1 LLPYG
6 SLSYFVILFFILLPA
21 VFLGYQEKNI
31 AKYGLCATF
40 VIIILILGDNAKQ
53 YLLLGSFYLFELFLI
68 KGYLVLSPKTK
79 SALVFYG
86 IVVLSILPMVLFR
99 SVEGLYLLGISYLS
113 FRTIQIILEIR
124 DGLIKEVSVFEYSY
138 FLLFFPTISSG
149 PIDRSRRFNQDIKK
163 SFKKDEYHNLFK
175 SGVYKIFLG
184 IAYKFIIGVLVSVYW
199 MKPIPW
205 DGAILNTINYMYA
218 YSMYL
223 FFDFAGYSLMA
234 VGVSHI
240 LGIKIIDNFNMPFI
254 SKDIKEFWN
263 RWHMS
268 LAFWFRDFIYTRFV
282 MSAIK
287 GGWFKSKLTASY
299 LGFYL
304 TMTTMGVWHG
314 AEKHYLV
321 YGSYHGML
329 MILTD
334 LLEKKTS
341 WYEKSKKTELGILMN
356 VLITF
361 HLVCFGLLIFSGY
374 FNAFVK
380 NQLRAILG

>member
-1 LLPYG
+1 MLPYG
-6 SLSYFVILFFILLPA
+6 SLSFFVILFFLLLPA
-21 VFLGYQEKNI
+21 VFLGYQGKNI
-31 AKYGLCATF
+31 AKYGLIATF
-40 VIIILILGDNAKQ
+40 LVIILILGENAKQ
-53 YLLLGSFYLFELFLI
+53 YVLLGSFYVYELLLI
-68 KGYLVLSPKTK
+68 KGSLALSQKTK
-79 SALVFYG
+79 NSFIFYG
-86 IVVLSILPMVLFR
+86 IVFLSVVPMVLFR
-99 SVEGLYLLGISYLS
+99 SVEGLYLLGVSYIS
-113 FRTIQIILEIR
+113 FRAIQILLEIR
-124 DGLIKEVSVFEYSY
+124 DGLIKEVSIFEYSY

-149 PIDRSRRFNQDIKK
+149 PIDRSRRFHEDIKQPL
-163 SFKKDEYHNLFK
+163 KKDEYHKLFK
-175 SGVYKIFLG
+175 SGIFRIFLG

-205 DGAILNTINYMYA
+205 DGALLNTINYMYS
-218 YSMYL
+218 YSIYL

-234 VGVSHI
+234 VGVSYV
-240 LGIKIIDNFNMPFI
+240 LGIKVMDNFNMPFI

-299 LGFYL
+299 LGFFL

-314 AEKHYLV
+314 AEMHYLV

-329 MILTD
+329 LILTD

-341 WYEKSKKTELGILMN
+341 WYEKFKKTEFGNFFN
-356 VLITF
+356 VFVTI
-361 HLVCFGLLIFSGY
+361 HLVCFGLIIFSGY
-374 FNAFVK
+374 FNVFVK
-380 NQLRAILG
+380 HLLREILE